1 MKINI
6 KDKKV
11 IASIVGGIAGIAII
25 SNLIYSPIN
34 KAENKHVSVT
44 STIRSIKSNI
54 KDNAS
59 TILGVNNNMKKIN
72 SDKEIST
79 DIEKMINQVGSL
91 NDLDNSKINGNIK
104 ILDKFNKELDKMIY
118 IYDNNENM
126 KNDLVLTTSME
137 EVKCLNQFVDSL
149 MEEYNKI
156 YSVDFNKSIKK
167 IPVNMVVK
175 SKGWYTVDKFTSIQ

>member
-1 MKINI
+1 MI
-6 KDKKV
+6 KAIQDNSYLIKPITSSNRDEIKHLYDLCSDYHIMCSGKNATYEDIDSIFEYSDKK
-11 IASIVGGIAGIAII
+11 
-25 SNLIYSPIN
+25 
-34 KAENKHVSVT
+34 T
-44 STIRSIKSNI
+44 SEDSLT
-54 KDNAS
+54 
-59 TILGVNNNMKKIN
+59 LG
-72 SDKEIST
+72 
-79 DIEKMINQVGSL
+79 INQVGSL